1 MPNTQDVTLM
11 PPPNSEQ
18 SQPEDLQ
25 ACLAIKAL
33 IEAIAH
39 IKNGLLREESHC
51 ASLIAAV
58 HYLHIKSAGN
68 LIHYMALRKIDL
80 QAIQEQL
87 SALGLSSLGRAE
99 GHVMATL
106 NTVNLRLHDILK
118 LPVARPLIDE
128 ALIVSY
134 SEGKTLLAKNT
145 ENLFDKTPAKRITR
159 IMVTMPTEAAYDVV
173 FIENLLLS
181 GMDCIRIN
189 CAHDNADIWL
199 KIINNLRQAQATTQ
213 RPCRIA
219 MDLAGPKLRTGPIK
233 PSPPVLKIQPIRD
246 RFGRVLKPAILW
258 LKAINTEAPNG
269 SQACLE
275 VDEQWL
281 KKLTLNARVH
291 LTDARNT
298 RRHFT
303 VQDVHKNYCKVACY
317 KTAYLMNGTQ
327 LSLSYKPMDDG
338 SATKIT
344 SIPFQP
350 QGITLTPNCM
360 LYLKRTAVMGEP
372 AAYDEAGQCVT
383 EATIGCTLPEAF
395 DALRVGDAIWFDD
408 GKIGGT
414 VEALE
419 GDRAAIRIVQ
429 AKLTGDKLYADKGI
443 NLPGS
448 PLNIK
453 AITAKDADDL
463 HFIVQHA
470 DIINFSFVNTLD
482 DVNDLFNRMRVLT
495 DRPIGVVLK
504 IETQR
509 AFKNLPLLL
518 LATMRQRIIG
528 VMIARGDLAVECG
541 FARVAEL
548 QEEILWM
555 CEAAH
560 VPVIWAT
567 QVLEGLAKKGLVS
580 RAEITD
586 AAAGHRAEC
595 IMLNKGPHILDAVNS
610 LNHLLE
616 RMQSN
621 QYKKSPKLRPL
632 NVAQLFDA
640 QEAVLNNQP

>member
-1 MPNTQDVTLM
+1 M
-11 PPPNSEQ
+11 
-18 SQPEDLQ
+18 
-25 ACLAIKAL
+25 
-33 IEAIAH
+33 
-39 IKNGLLREESHC
+39 
-51 ASLIAAV
+51 
-58 HYLHIKSAGN
+58 
-68 LIHYMALRKIDL
+68 
-80 QAIQEQL
+80 
-87 SALGLSSLGRAE
+87 
-99 GHVMATL
+99 
-106 NTVNLRLHDILK
+106 
-118 LPVARPLIDE
+118 
-128 ALIVSY
+128 
-134 SEGKTLLAKNT
+134 
-145 ENLFDKTPAKRITR
+145 
-159 IMVTMPTEAAYDVV
+159 
-173 FIENLLLS
+173 
-181 GMDCIRIN
+181 
-189 CAHDNADIWL
+189 
-199 KIINNLRQAQATTQ
+199 
-213 RPCRIA
+213 
-219 MDLAGPKLRTGPIK
+219 
-233 PSPPVLKIQPIRD
+233 
-246 RFGRVLKPAILW
+246 
-258 LKAINTEAPNG
+258 
-269 SQACLE
+269 
-275 VDEQWL
+275 
-281 KKLTLNARVH
+281 
-291 LTDARNT
+291 
-298 RRHFT
+298 
-303 VQDVHKNYCKVACY
+303 
-317 KTAYLMNGTQ
+317 
-327 LSLSYKPMDDG
+327 
-338 SATKIT
+338 
-344 SIPFQP
+344 
-350 QGITLTPNCM
+350 
-360 LYLKRTAVMGEP
+360 
-372 AAYDEAGQCVT
+372 
-383 EATIGCTLPEAF
+383 
-395 DALRVGDAIWFDD
+395 
-408 GKIGGT
+408 
-414 VEALE
+414 EALE

-595 IMLNKGPHILDAVNS
+595 IMLNKGPHILDAVNT

-640 QEAVLNNQP
+640 QEAALNDQP